1 MCDDDIKSCPMN
13 QSPSDILNA
22 SNETVSVRIATADR
36 LCVASLVQSGTSQR
50 DIVKGHGRAATGVCG
65 FSALCYVLPKI
76 LSLWFCARNLVF
88 PVIAPVTSTFDADAS
103 ADDSSHS

>member
-1 MCDDDIKSCPMN
+1 MN

-50 DIVKGHGRAATGVCG
+50 DIVKGRGRAATGVCG
-65 FSALCYVLPKI
+65 FLCLMLCSTQDSIPVVL
-76 LSLWFCARNLVF
+76 
-88 PVIAPVTSTFDADAS
+88 
-103 ADDSSHS
+103 HS